1 MTNYKENM
9 QKDKAPSLKSL
20 YICGFKTFVESTHIE
35 FAQGLNVVLA
45 TTKYPVPSG
54 MWDFFDAIRWAL
66 GAKQH
71 HGSKI
76 LFDSS
81 SGKDCSQVKLT
92 IVDENEKET
101 IITRKFSKDSGEELI
116 SDASQEELLHLQKNL
131 LADSEKSLVFGSTE
145 IVSVNS
151 DKQIATQA
159 AGMIGITT
167 DETGESKALVLS
179 RDKS

>member
-1 MTNYKENM
+1 MTNYEENIKE
-9 QKDKAPSLKSL
+9 DKAPSLKSID
-20 YICGFKTFVESTHIE
+20 ICGFKTFVEPTHIE

-45 TTKYPVPSG
+45 SGKYPISSG

-81 SGKDCSQVKLT
+81 SNKDCSQVKLT

-101 IITRKFSKDSGEELI
+101 VITRKFSKDSGEELI
-116 SDASQEELLHLQKNL
+116 SDVSQEELSRLQKHL
-131 LADSEKSLVFGSTE
+131 LADGEKSLVFGSTE
-145 IVSVNS
+145 IVAVNS
-151 DKQIATQA
+151 YKQIATQA
-159 AGMIGITT
+159 DGMIGITT
-167 DETGESKALVLS
+167 DETGISKAFALS
-179 RDKS
+179 GDES

>member
-1 MTNYKENM
+1 MKNLY
-9 QKDKAPSLKSL
+9 LKS
-20 YICGFKTFVESTHIE
+20 IEIQNFKTFTEIFQIKFS
-35 FAQGLNVVLA
+35 QGLNVVLA

-81 SGKDCSQVKLT
+81 SGEDCSQVKLT

-101 IITRKFSKDSGEELI
+101 IITRKFSKDGGEELI
-116 SDASQEELLHLQKNL
+116 SDASLEEILRLQTYLKADDDKNL
-131 LADSEKSLVFGSTE
+131 IFGTTK
-145 IVSVNS
+145 IVVAND
-151 DKQIATQA
+151 DKQLAMQA
-159 AGMIGITT
+159 DGMISITT
-167 DETGESKALVLS
+167 DENGE
-179 RDKS
+179 